1 MQFRFFVFPCQFF
14 TRMHFWRFLHIF
26 CYNNQ
31 TKKRRRVVG
40 VELDFPVLPSL
51 SQSKQ
56 RNEDW
61 FRGCGGGGGVWVCV
75 WMCLRFAVSI
85 CVLVGCGF
93 VWGASVCRLLAPA
106 PGHGLCLCFV
116 SSALSLS
123 VLSHCFSV
131 SFSLTPFNLLFDL
144 HLNLITF
151 TRKYYLYY
159 VCFLFFFFCF
169 L

>member
-1 MQFRFFVFPCQFF
+1 MQFRFFVFPCQFL

-26 CYNNQ
+26 CHNNQ
-31 TKKRRRVVG
+31 NKKRRRVVG

-61 FRGCGGGGGVWVCV
+61 FRGCVVVVVFGCVCVDVPSVCCEYMCVGWLWFCLGGVRLSIVCS
-75 WMCLRFAVSI
+75 RA
-85 CVLVGCGF
+85 
-93 VWGASVCRLLAPA
+93 
-106 PGHGLCLCFV
+106 GHGLCLCFV

-159 VCFLFFFFCF
+159 VCFLFFFCF